1 MKLALLGGFRAETD
15 AGAPVMLPSHKS
27 QALLAYLAIPP
38 GQAHP
43 REKVADL
50 LWGEVS
56 DAQAR
61 GNLRQALSR
70 IRKILPEAVQP
81 GLVLDGP
88 TVSLD
93 PSIVDVDVARLE
105 RLVADGRPAAL
116 QRIPDVYQGDLL
128 AGLALGVPSFEQWLT
143 AQRERL
149 RELAI
154 QGLNHLLS
162 HQQRTGDIEPAIQTG
177 MRLLA
182 LDPLLESV
190 HRAVIRLY
198 VQLGRRDAAL
208 HQYQTCADVLE
219 RELRA
224 LPDTETQRLHEQI
237 VGSRHAFQAATPA
250 QTSPPTNLPVSA
262 SELIGRDDALAEVT
276 ALLGVHRLVTLIGPG
291 GIGKTRLGLEV
302 ARGLMPACPDGAW
315 VAELAPLSDPGLVP
329 ATVAVALGLKLT
341 VGAES
346 PERVASAVGAKRL
359 LLVLDNCEHV
369 IEVAARMAEA
379 LLRADPHV
387 RVLATSR
394 EPLRTPGESAY

>member
-1 MKLALLGGFRAETD
+1 MTSAARLKLALLGGFRAETD
-15 AGAPVMLPSHKS
+15 AGAPVMLPSRKS

-43 REKVADL
+43 REKVAGL
-50 LWGEVS
+50 LWGEVP

-81 GLVLDGP
+81 SLLLGGP

-105 RLVADGRPAAL
+105 RLVADGRPAGL
-116 QRIPDVYQGDLL
+116 QQISDVYQGNLL
-128 AGLALGVPSFEQWLT
+128 AGLALGEPSFEQWLT

-149 RELAI
+149 HELAI
-154 QGLNHLLS
+154 QGLNRLLS
-162 HQQRTGDIEPAIQTG
+162 HQQQTGAIEPAIQTG

-198 VQLGRRDAAL
+198 LQLGRRDAAL
-208 HQYQTCADVLE
+208 RQYQTCADVLE

-224 LPDTETQRLHEQI
+224 LPDTETQLLQDQI
-237 VGSRHAFQAATPA
+237 VGSQHALPAATPA

-262 SELIGRDDALAEVT
+262 SELIGRDDAVAEVT
-276 ALLGVHRLVTLIGPG
+276 AL
-291 GIGKTRLGLEV
+291 
-302 ARGLMPACPDGAW
+302 PASTGW
-315 VAELAPLSDPGLVP
+315 
-329 ATVAVALGLKLT
+329 
-341 VGAES
+341 
-346 PERVASAVGAKRL
+346 
-359 LLVLDNCEHV
+359 
-369 IEVAARMAEA
+369 
-379 LLRADPHV
+379 
-387 RVLATSR
+387 SR
-394 EPLRTPGESAY
+394 